1 MYVKYPHKPLDFERE
16 IGYIIIHANKGFN
29 PMTDQITH
37 PLYGRRVLH
46 VISPVRWSAKK
57 FQHQSDSNY
66 QAVERTIRWLPMCHH
81 YLLVPKNNTIRND
94 RENVT
99 LVPFPYPGSV
109 LYNRAFFD
117 SKAFLE
123 WFDPQKMDIDFVFCH
138 QPELLY
144 NIEGT
149 LHVARIAPTLKK
161 FAFFHWVDCPQS
173 IPIGDY
179 PEGFWRLIE
188 AVSLSDKSFFHG
200 QQAIEYLRSNF
211 KKPKA
216 VLGLNDEE
224 LNKKIAWMPTSI
236 APLPDKSEA
245 FPLPKDKKIL
255 VFNHRWN
262 NTAGIE
268 RLISYTEKLDRD
280 KYLVWITDKDAA
292 HPKAGS
298 PAPSWM
304 KVQNL
309 PNGRQYRYLLENAY
323 ATLTFV
329 DDYATWNLAVMDGVS
344 VGTPGLVYAH
354 PVMPEILGDS
364 YNLYFKTKQEFA
376 ELVSATLVKG
386 GPFKLPD
393 HDAVFKEN
401 VLNAMM
407 ENIHVMK
414 EEPKATREW
423 LYHILKLDGQG
434 YKRHLLANTH
444 PNLFASNSWERV
456 RCWCMEHG
464 VLDDPNSKYTRLW
477 VPDSAKERVEKLI
490 EEGGVKSDLPT
501 VRDPD
506 FIVETQKKFQQF
518 FG

>member
-1 MYVKYPHKPLDFERE
+1 MPDLTK
-16 IGYIIIHANKGFN
+16 
-29 PMTDQITH
+29 H

-46 VISPVRWSAKK
+46 VLSPVRWSAKK
-57 FQHQSDSNY
+57 YQHQSDSNY
-66 QAVERTIRWLPMCHH
+66 QVMEKTVRWLPMCHH
-81 YLLVPKNNTIRND
+81 YILVPKNNSIPDN

-99 LVPFPYPGSV
+99 FIPFPYPGSV

-123 WFDPQKMDIDFVFCH
+123 WFDPQKMDIDYIFCH
-138 QPELLY
+138 QPELIY

-188 AVSLSDKSFFHG
+188 AVSLADKSFFHG

-211 KKPKA
+211 KKPKI
-216 VLGLNDEE
+216 LNGLNDEE
-224 LNKKIAWMPTSI
+224 FNKKVTWFPLSI
-236 APLPDKSEA
+236 AGLPPKSEP

-262 NTAGIE
+262 NTTGIA

-280 KYLVWITDKDAA
+280 KYLVWVTDKDAS
-292 HPKAGS
+292 HPKAGA
-298 PAPSWM
+298 PAPDWM
-304 KVQNL
+304 KVANF

-329 DDYATWNLAVMDGVS
+329 DDYATWNMSVQDGLT
-344 VGTPGLVYAH
+344 VGTPGLVYKH
-354 PVMPEILGDS
+354 PVMPEILGSGNS
-364 YNLYFKTKQEFA
+364 YPFYFKTREEFNQQLSH
-376 ELVSATLVKG
+376 ELPAMYASTE
-386 GPFKLPD
+386 PMWHWSLPN
-393 HDAVFKEN
+393 HDATFEKN
-401 VLNAMM
+401 LIDAMV

-423 LYHILKLDGQG
+423 LYHILKLNGEG

-456 RCWCMEHG
+456 RCWCLEQG

-477 VPDSAKERVEKLI
+477 VPDDKIDDVQKLI
-490 EEGGVKSDLPT
+490 DEGGIKDLPT
-501 VRDPD
+501 VRDAD
-506 FIVETQKKFQQF
+506 FIVETRKKFTEF

>member
-1 MYVKYPHKPLDFERE
+1 MSDLT
-16 IGYIIIHANKGFN
+16 
-29 PMTDQITH
+29 MH

-46 VISPVRWSAKK
+46 VLSPVRWSAKK
-57 FQHQSDSNY
+57 YQHQSDSNY
-66 QAVERTIRWLPMCHH
+66 QVMEKTIRWLPMCHH
-81 YLLVPKNNTIRND
+81 YVLVPQNNSIPNN

-123 WFDPQKMDIDFVFCH
+123 WFDAQKMDIDFVFCH

-149 LHVARIAPTLKK
+149 LHVARIAPVLKK

-188 AVSLSDKSFFHG
+188 AISLSDASFFHG
-200 QQAIEYLRSNF
+200 QQAIEYLRTNF
-211 KKPKA
+211 KKPK
-216 VLGLNDEE
+216 VVNGLNDEE
-224 LNKKIAWMPTSI
+224 LDKKVTWMPLSI
-236 APLPDKSEA
+236 AGLPKDAEP

-262 NTAGIE
+262 NTTGID
-268 RLISYTEKLDRD
+268 RLIRYTEGLDRS
-280 KYLVWITDKDAA
+280 KYLVWVTDKDAKR
-292 HPKAGS
+292 PKAGS
-298 PAPSWM
+298 PAPEWM
-304 KVQNL
+304 HVENL
-309 PNGRQYRYLLENAY
+309 PNGRQYKYLLEHAH

-329 DDYATWNLAVMDGVS
+329 DDYATWNMSVQDGLTVH
-344 VGTPGLVYAH
+344 TPGLVYAH
-354 PVMPEILGDS
+354 PVMPEILGDK
-364 YNLYFKTKQEFA
+364 YPFYFKTKDEFLKELERA
-376 ELVSATLVKG
+376 EGWFEAG
-386 GPFKLPD
+386 FQWPLPD
-393 HDAVFKEN
+393 HDHQFEKNLIGSMIA
-401 VLNAMM
+401 
-407 ENIHVMK
+407 NIHVMK

-423 LYHILKLDGQG
+423 LYHILRLGDEG

-456 RCWCMEHG
+456 RCWCMNQG

-477 VPDSAKERVEKLI
+477 VPKDKLKHVQDLI
-490 EEGGVKSDLPT
+490 DDAGIQDLPT

-506 FIVETQKKFQQF
+506 FIVETRKKFTEF
-518 FG
+518 FT